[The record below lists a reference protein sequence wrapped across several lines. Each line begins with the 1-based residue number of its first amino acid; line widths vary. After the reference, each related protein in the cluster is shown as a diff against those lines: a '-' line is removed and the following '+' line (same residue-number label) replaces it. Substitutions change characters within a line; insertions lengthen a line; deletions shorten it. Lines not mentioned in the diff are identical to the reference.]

1 MKLVTAEEMIDFV
14 SFDRIDPQTLANASA
29 VTTHIRTCSACL
41 RRVNAFQMI
50 YDELK
55 DRGDLSALPQL
66 AQAVRAD
73 APAPQIIE
81 LLQTAVREDEY

>member
-1 MKLVTAEEMIDFV
+1 MKHVTAEEMIDFV

-55 DRGDLSALPQL
+55 DREDIEILTEPYELPFDTEGNTL
-66 AQAVRAD
+66 
-73 APAPQIIE
+73 
-81 LLQTAVREDEY
+81 

>member
-1 MKLVTAEEMIDFV
+1 MKHVTAEEMIDFV

-29 VTTHIRTCSACL
+29 VTCSACL